1 MQHFFVKFLHF
12 LFYLILSFK
21 LLFFLPRTYQRAY
34 LYPLP
39 LCRERDEH
47 EHEIIDNYKTR
58 CQLAEGPVPR
68 SDSEI
73 PRCLAQEAEKIL
85 SLIQRTDTVIPL
97 CIEGKS
103 QNSESFA
110 AKLGKLRDEGAQR
123 IVFVI
128 GSSHGLDPSVVAR
141 ANQTLS
147 MSEMTFPHQLAR
159 VMFLEQLYRAF
170 TILNNQTY
178 HK

>member
-1 MQHFFVKFLHF
+1 MKILLICIGKLDKK
-12 LFYLILSFK
+12 LFAPACEEYAKRIGRFCD
-21 LLFFLPRTYQRAY
+21 FEVR
-34 LYPLP
+34 
-39 LCRERDEH
+39 
-47 EHEIIDNYKTR
+47 
-58 CQLAEGPVPR
+58 QLTEGPVPR